1 MTNPAAYYD
10 LTLGALLT
18 RLAAEHPQREAM
30 IYPHRQLRYSFA
42 SLEIL
47 VRRVAKGLLYLGIQP
62 GERVALWATNEPE
75 WIILQFALA
84 KIGAILVTV
93 NTSFRTAE
101 LAYLL
106 EQSEACAIIAIAG
119 LRDVNY
125 LAAIYEL
132 VPELLTTSGTIPQV
146 TSARLPFLRHALVI
160 NAPAIGAIRSLP
172 ATCPGFIDVSAL
184 ATWGDQVADHELIA
198 CEAARDLDEV
208 INMQYTSGTTG
219 FPKGVMLSHRNIVN
233 NGYWLGEAMGL
244 TPMDRLC
251 LPVPLFHCFGCV
263 IGVLGAYTHA
273 VGLVPVEYFEPL
285 RVLQLVAAEKC
296 TVLYGVPTMFIAEL
310 EVLAQIPQAA
320 SSLNST
326 SSNSTSLDSTSL
338 NTTSL
343 DSTSLDLSSLRTGIM
358 AGALCP
364 EILMRQVMEKMH
376 LHEMVIAYGLTEA
389 SPGITHTLRH
399 DSLERRTQTVG
410 KVMPELAI
418 HIIDP
423 ITQEILPVNTP
434 GELCVRGYNVMRG
447 YYRNVQ
453 ATVEALITLD
463 GQSGWLRTGDQA
475 TIDNEGYVR
484 ITGRIKEIII
494 RGGENIAPKEVEDCL
509 RQFEKI
515 ADVYVYSLPSARYGE
530 EIAAAVR
537 LKLGVSCIA
546 EEVRAYCEGRLAR
559 FKIPRYI
566 RFVTDFPVTAS
577 GKVQRY
583 RLREM
588 HLATLGPVD

>member
-1 MTNPAAYYD
+1 
-10 LTLGALLT
+10 
-18 RLAAEHPQREAM
+18 
-30 IYPHRQLRYSFA
+30 
-42 SLEIL
+42 
-47 VRRVAKGLLYLGIQP
+47 
-62 GERVALWATNEPE
+62 
-75 WIILQFALA
+75 
-84 KIGAILVTV
+84 
-93 NTSFRTAE
+93 
-101 LAYLL
+101 
-106 EQSEACAIIAIAG
+106 
-119 LRDVNY
+119 
-125 LAAIYEL
+125 
-132 VPELLTTSGTIPQV
+132 
-146 TSARLPFLRHALVI
+146 
-160 NAPAIGAIRSLP
+160 
-172 ATCPGFIDVSAL
+172 
-184 ATWGDQVADHELIA
+184 
-198 CEAARDLDEV
+198 
-208 INMQYTSGTTG
+208 
-219 FPKGVMLSHRNIVN
+219 
-233 NGYWLGEAMGL
+233 
-244 TPMDRLC
+244 
-251 LPVPLFHCFGCV
+251 
-263 IGVLGAYTHA
+263 
-273 VGLVPVEYFEPL
+273 
-285 RVLQLVAAEKC
+285 
-296 TVLYGVPTMFIAEL
+296 
-310 EVLAQIPQAA
+310 
-320 SSLNST
+320 
-326 SSNSTSLDSTSL
+326 
-338 NTTSL
+338 
-343 DSTSLDLSSLRTGIM
+343 
-358 AGALCP
+358 
-364 EILMRQVMEKMH
+364 MEKMH

-475 TIDNEGYVR
+475 TIDNAGYVR